1 MPRFGDSAR
10 PVLIL
15 GAVLALPA
23 HVALAALIAM
33 GELDVW
39 AGVAAMA
46 LIQLAVMGLGLLFNR
61 DVATVAGYVDAL
73 VNGAPADVP
82 RPITR
87 LARGFALA
95 VARLHRTDQNR
106 CRVAQRQLEAT
117 DRLIDSLTD
126 PLLLVG
132 QGRRVVRL
140 NTAATAML
148 GARAEGADLAETIRH
163 PEVLRAVDAVLGG
176 GESRTVEFTRPVP
189 IEQVLQARVQA
200 YSAARGSAA
209 ASGDGGEG
217 GRRAALVTFHDITA
231 IRRSEQMRADF
242 VANASHELRT
252 PLSTLM
258 GFIETLRGPARDDA
272 DARDRFLAI
281 MDEQSGRMSRLVNDL
296 LSLSRIELDEHMP
309 PAGAVDIASVVRGVV
324 ATLELRAARRRMRLV
339 VKVEHDLPP
348 VFGESDQLT
357 QVIQNLA
364 DNAINYGREG
374 TDVAISAGLAPFSH
388 YRGDHAVVVTVADQG
403 EGIPKS
409 HLPRLTERFYRVD
422 PARSRAIGGTGLG
435 LAIVKHIVSR
445 HRGRLTIESEIGAGS
460 TFAVALPA
468 QRPVVPGLRIAGTAP
483 SAQAAPVAPAP
494 APAAPAGA
502 VTNS

>member
-23 HVALAALIAM
+23 HVALAVLIAM
-33 GELDVW
+33 GELAAW
-39 AGVAAMA
+39 PGVAAMVA
-46 LIQLAVMGLGLLFNR
+46 IQLAVAGLGLLFNR

-140 NTAATAML
+140 NRAAAAML
-148 GARAEGADLAETIRH
+148 GVRAEGGDLAETIRH
-163 PEVLRAVDAVLGG
+163 PEVLRAVDAVLDG

-200 YSAARGSAA
+200 YPMAR
-209 ASGDGGEG
+209 SGEAGRGEREEAR
-217 GRRAALVTFHDITA
+217 RRAALVTFHDITA

-258 GFIETLRGPARDDA
+258 GFIETLRGPARDDTE
-272 DARDRFLAI
+272 ARDRFLAI

-296 LSLSRIELDEHMP
+296 LSLSRIELDEHLP

-339 VKVEHDLPP
+339 VKVEPDLPA
-348 VFGESDQLT
+348 VFGDSDQLT
-357 QVIQNLA
+357 QVVQNLV
-364 DNAINYGREG
+364 DNALNYGREG
-374 TDVAISAGLAPFSH
+374 TDVTVSASLAPFSH
-388 YRGDHAVVVTVADQG
+388 YRGDHAVVVAVADKG
-403 EGIPKS
+403 DGIAKS

-435 LAIVKHIVSR
+435 LAIVKHIVNR
-445 HRGRLTIESEIGAGS
+445 HRGRLSVDSEIGAGS

-468 QRPVVPGLRIAGTAP
+468 RRPAAVGHRLAGTG
-483 SAQAAPVAPAP
+483 
-494 APAAPAGA
+494 PAAPSDV